1 MVIHMKSDEFEHI
14 LRDAIDGD
22 NYALEKIFELYEP
35 LIRKY
40 SYVKGAYK
48 EDLHQQLLIH
58 IALNIHKFPL

>member
-1 MVIHMKSDEFEHI
+1 MRRDDFERT

-22 NYALEKIFELYEP
+22 NIALEKIFELYEP
-35 LIRKY
+35 LIRKC